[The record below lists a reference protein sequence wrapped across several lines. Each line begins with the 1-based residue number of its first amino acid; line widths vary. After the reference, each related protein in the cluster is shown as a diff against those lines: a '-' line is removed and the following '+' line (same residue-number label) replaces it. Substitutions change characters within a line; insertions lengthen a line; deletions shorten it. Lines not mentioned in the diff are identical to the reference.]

1 MPDLEISEPD
11 LGVKDGERED
21 VVDERLG
28 SPGLR
33 RHTKYLFDDNNE
45 HLCPRVR
52 SRGGTHMCEQLFR
65 QSPPFRL
72 FKRGIKAQD
81 PATALETIPCHL
93 ELVHRVHVL
102 YVQLDARPVR
112 CLGRPEIQV
121 LMPPRFKVE
130 RVVARVQIREFR

>member
-1 MPDLEISEPD
+1 
-11 LGVKDGERED
+11 
-21 VVDERLG
+21 
-28 SPGLR
+28 
-33 RHTKYLFDDNNE
+33 
-45 HLCPRVR
+45 
-52 SRGGTHMCEQLFR
+52 MCEQLLR

-81 PATALETIPCHL
+81 PATALETVPSHL

-112 CLGRPEIQV
+112 SLGRPEIQV